1 MTVKKGLT
9 RLRVSLVTFVLLLI
23 SAGLLAASAAA
34 SGGLPAN
41 SPVFNPQETNVPYLA
56 WRGEEVRLVKCGHEL
71 DGITGAPTLQTNG
84 GFFWGLDVSMQ
95 IFAYSGPQE
104 NSFDGPKAVQNSASI
119 FFDRNTARPCI
130 RADFISNKAGITV
143 IKLTISKNGV
153 ILAQHDFMVGWMAI
167 ASARMTNAGSVTEN
181 AGAQPGN
188 SVNVQVTGSIP
199 LNSEFQADFGL
210 PASLTMPNDWARWAG
225 AMATTDQNLGGVN
238 ALPASSYWDI
248 HDSSGPGGD
257 GGNPDIHVAGFC
269 SPTTPSTTIDQVDN
283 CNGPGMGS
291 GKSFSRVFGDSGTAV
306 GPFDPSYS
314 DTLLSDG
321 NLNSFDAP
329 MPALKIVFN
338 SSGGMGGFVDFD
350 PEGGAGLNAKLCVY
364 NRLAPAA
371 CPFKF
376 GVTNGAHNLYAPY
389 YTTNIPATSRDPWGA
404 ASGTD
409 GPVYSDYTG
418 QPNNFAGY
426 GWYGQ
431 YPYWAIAQ
439 TLVQNESQDTNCL
452 LTTQGYKPVY
462 RQTNG
467 FPTSI
472 VEFTDEHG
480 EARAQWQPGLD
491 NDNFGTTVGF
501 VDDNGGCDL
510 EGVSLGAQTITAAA
524 RYPFQHVA
532 NDVAVTGTITKNINN
547 LFRKTLSCVRK
558 NNVSSAVAYICTA
571 TARDIAGNGDVFNG
585 EKVCFSREPDNVWY
599 NVGGSSAH
607 PNGYCVELS
616 GGTATAAASV
626 SAETPGTLI
635 GTLIDVQGYFAG
647 EKLLRDTCIVSGAA
661 SSTAGPCQP
670 AGGGGGG
677 GSGGGGIKTPP
688 TTQPKAGA
696 KATVVSVQ
704 IVMTAKGRVL
714 MVKVH
719 STKST
724 AKIQVRLINAK
735 GHVIKNALR
744 AIKTNK
750 RVKVKNLRI
759 TKQVKT
765 VRVRVAS

>member
-1 MTVKKGLT
+1 MMVKSGLT
-9 RLRVSLVTFVLLLI
+9 RLRVSLVAFVLVLM
-23 SAGLLAASAAA
+23 SAGLLVASAAA

-71 DGITGAPTLQTNG
+71 DGLTGAPTLQTNG

-181 AGAQPGN
+181 AGAEPGN
-188 SVNVQVTGSIP
+188 SANVQVTGSIP

-210 PASLTMPNDWARWAG
+210 PATLTMPNDWARWAG
-225 AMATTDQNLGGVN
+225 AMATTDGNLGGVN

-257 GGNPDIHVAGFC
+257 GGNPDVHVAGFC
-269 SPTTPSTTIDQVDN
+269 APKTPSTTIDQVDN

-291 GKSFSRVFGDSGTAV
+291 GKPFSRVFGDNGTGV

-329 MPALKIVFN
+329 MPSLKIVFN
-338 SSGGMGGFVDFD
+338 SSGGMGGFVDYSD
-350 PEGGAGLNAKLCVY
+350 LSDKSCVY

-371 CPFKF
+371 CPFEF
-376 GVTNGAHNLYAPY
+376 GVTNAAHNLYAPY
-389 YTTNIPATSRDPWGA
+389 YSTNIPATSRDPWGA

-418 QPNNFAGY
+418 QPNNFPGY
-426 GWYGQ
+426 GWYGL
-431 YPYWAIAQ
+431 YHYWQIAQ
-439 TLVQNESQDTNCL
+439 TLVQNESQATNCL
-452 LTTQGYKPVY
+452 LTTQDYKPIF

-480 EARAQWQPGLD
+480 EARAQWQPGVD
-491 NDNFGTTVGF
+491 NDHFGTTVGF

-616 GGTATAAASV
+616 GGTATAPASV
-626 SAETPGTLI
+626 SAETPATLL
-635 GTLIDVQGYFAG
+635 GSQIDVQAYFAG
-647 EKLLRDTCIVSGAA
+647 EKLLRDTCIVSGAP
-661 SSTAGPCQP
+661 SSTAGPCRAP
-670 AGGGGGG
+670 TSGGGG
-677 GSGGGGIKTPP
+677 GSVVPPKATPP
-688 TTQPKAGA
+688 AKSPAKGTTKASVA
-696 KATVVSVQ
+696 SVQ
-704 IVMTAKGRVL
+704 IVMTKAGRVL
-714 MVKVH
+714 MVKIR
-719 STKST
+719 SGQPT
-724 AKIQVRLINAK
+724 AKIQVRLLNAK
-735 GHVIKNALR
+735 GHVITKALR
-744 AIKTNK
+744 TVKTNK

-759 TKQVKT
+759 TKRVKT
-765 VRVRVAS
+765 VRVRVMS